1 MSLAIIVVAAGR
13 GERLGR
19 GIPKA
24 LVQIDGKTI
33 LEHCLDN
40 LPERETDTE
49 LVVVAPDDYLDQ
61 FRELIPE
68 SAKLIAGGETR
79 QQSALNGIQ
88 ATNADKVLI
97 HDAAR
102 CFTPI
107 DVFERVTEALEA
119 FDAVLPAIAV
129 TDTIKQIDGQLITAT
144 INRDQLVAAQTPQGF
159 DREKLLASFSDVEV
173 TDEAM
178 LMENAGHAV
187 GFVAGDIRSKK
198 ITTEDDLSNDVFVGT
213 GVDSHKF
220 SDAGEL
226 MLGTMAID
234 GYPKLEGHSD
244 GDALSHAIVDAMLAA
259 ARLGDIG
266 SVYGIDEPKFAG
278 ASGELFINE
287 TMQLLEKAGF
297 KVVNVSCQ
305 LVADKPKISPIR
317 KDLQAKLT
325 ELIGAPVSILATTT
339 DGLGFLKDAS
349 GVGAVATASLKKA
362 R

>member
-13 GERLGR
+13 GERLGL

-40 LPERETDTE
+40 LPDHE
-49 LVVVAPDDYLDQ
+49 LIVVGPKDHLEE
-61 FRELIPE
+61 FRSLIPE
-68 SAKLIAGGETR
+68 SAKLVAGGDTR

-88 ATNADKVLI
+88 ATAAEKVLI

-107 DVFERVTEALEA
+107 EVFEKVTKALET
-119 FDAVLPAIAV
+119 FDAVIPALKI
-129 TDTIKQIDGQLITAT
+129 TDTIKQVDGQSILQTL
-144 INRDQLVAAQTPQGF
+144 NRDQLVAAQTPQGF
-159 DREKLLASFSDVEV
+159 DRKKLLASFSDLEV

-178 LMENAGHAV
+178 LMEKAGHKV
-187 GFVAGDIRSKK
+187 GFVEGDIRSKK
-198 ITTEDDLSNDVFVGT
+198 ITTEDDLLSDVYVGT

-220 SDAGEL
+220 SDAGVL
-226 MLGTMAID
+226 MLGTMAIE

-244 GDALSHAIVDAMLAA
+244 GDALSHAVVDAMLAA

-305 LVADKPKISPIR
+305 LVADEPKISPIR
-317 KDLQAKLT
+317 KDLQAKLS

>member
-13 GERLGR
+13 GERLGM

-24 LVQIDGKTI
+24 LVTIDGKTI

-40 LPERETDTE
+40 LPSEHE
-49 LVVVAPDDYLDQ
+49 LVVVGPETHLEQ
-61 FRELIPE
+61 FKELIPE
-68 SAKLIAGGETR
+68 GAKLVAGGDSR
-79 QQSALNGIQ
+79 QQSALNGIS
-88 ATNADKVLI
+88 ATTAKKVLI

-107 DVFERVTEALEA
+107 EVFERVIEALA
-119 FDAVLPAIAV
+119 SFDAVIPAVAV
-129 TDTIKQIDGQLITAT
+129 TDTIKQIDGQLVTGT
-144 INRDQLVAAQTPQGF
+144 VNRDQLVAAQTPQGF
-159 DREKLLASFSDVEV
+159 DREKLLTSFADSEV

-178 LMENAGHAV
+178 LMERAGHVV
-187 GFVAGDIRSKK
+187 GFVAGDPKSKK
-198 ITTEDDLSNDVFVGT
+198 ITNEEDLNTDVFVGT

-220 SDAGEL
+220 SDAGVL
-226 MLGTMAID
+226 MLGTMALED
-234 GYPKLEGHSD
+234 YPKLEGHSD
-244 GDALSHAIVDAMLAA
+244 GDALSHAVVDAMLAA

-266 SVYGIDEPKFAG
+266 SVFGIDEPKFAG

-287 TMQLLEKAGF
+287 TMKLISKAGF
-297 KVVNVSCQ
+297 RVVNVSCQ
-305 LVADKPKISPIR
+305 LVADKPKIAPIR
-317 KDLQAKLT
+317 QDLQAKLS

-339 DGLGFLKDAS
+339 DGLGFLKDAR

>member
-24 LVQIDGKTI
+24 LVSVDGKTI

-40 LPERETDTE
+40 LPTGYE
-49 LVVVAPDDYLDQ
+49 LIVVGAESHFDE
-61 FRELIPE
+61 FRELIPDN
-68 SAKLIAGGETR
+68 AKLVKGGESR
-79 QQSALNGIQ
+79 QQSALNGLQ
-88 ATNADKVLI
+88 ATTAKKVLI

-102 CFTPI
+102 CFAPI
-107 DVFERVTEALEA
+107 EVFERVKDALAE
-119 FDAVLPAIAV
+119 FDAVVPGLKV
-129 TDTIKQIDGQLITAT
+129 TDTIKKVDGKNVIET
-144 INRDQLVAAQTPQGF
+144 INREQLISVQTPQGF
-159 DREKLLASFSDVEV
+159 DREKLLSSFVDIEV

-178 LMENAGHAV
+178 LMEHAGFTV
-187 GFVAGDIRSKK
+187 GYVDGDILSKK
-198 ITTEDDLSNDVFVGT
+198 ITTEDDLVTDVYVGT
-213 GVDSHKF
+213 GVDSHMF
-220 SDAGEL
+220 SDSGTL
-226 MLGTMAID
+226 MLGTVAIED
-234 GYPKLEGHSD
+234 YPKLEGHSD

-266 SVYGIDEPKFAG
+266 SVFGIDEPKFAG
-278 ASGELFINE
+278 ASGELFISE
-287 TMQLLEKAGF
+287 TMQLLDKAGF

-317 KDLQAKLT
+317 KDLQLKLG

-339 DGLGFLKDAS
+339 DGLGFLKDAR

>member
-40 LPERETDTE
+40 LPDHE
-49 LVVVAPDDYLDQ
+49 LIVVGPKDHLDE
-61 FRELIPE
+61 FRSLIPE
-68 SAKLIAGGETR
+68 SAKLVTGGETR
-79 QQSALNGIQ
+79 QQSALNGLQ
-88 ATNADKVLI
+88 ATTAEKVLI

-102 CFTPI
+102 CFTPLE
-107 DVFERVTEALEA
+107 VFDRVAEALET
-119 FDAVLPAIAV
+119 FDAVIPAVKI
-129 TDTIKQIDGQLITAT
+129 TDTIKQIDGQMVVNTLDR
-144 INRDQLVAAQTPQGF
+144 NQLVAAQTPQGF
-159 DREKLLASFSDVEV
+159 DREKLLSSFSDLEV

-178 LMENAGHAV
+178 LMEKAGHAV
-187 GFVAGDIRSKK
+187 GFVEGDIRSKK
-198 ITTEDDLSNDVFVGT
+198 ITTEDDLDSDVYVGT

-220 SDAGEL
+220 SDAGVL
-226 MLGTMAID
+226 MLGTMAIE

-244 GDALSHAIVDAMLAA
+244 GDALSHAVVDAMLAA

-297 KVVNVSCQ
+297 QVVNVSCQ
-305 LVADKPKISPIR
+305 LVADEPKISPIR
-317 KDLQAKLT
+317 KDLQAKLSD
-325 ELIGAPVSILATTT
+325 LIGAPVSILATTT

>member
-1 MSLAIIVVAAGR
+1 MSIAIIVVAAGR

-40 LPERETDTE
+40 LPNHE
-49 LVVVAPDDYLDQ
+49 LIVVGPGDHLEQ
-61 FRELIPE
+61 FRSIIPE
-68 SAKLIAGGETR
+68 SVKLVEGGNTR

-88 ATNADKVLI
+88 ASTAEKVLI

-102 CFTPI
+102 CFTPSA
-107 DVFERVTEALEA
+107 VFERVIHALDK
-119 FDAVLPAIAV
+119 FDAVIPAVKI
-129 TDTIKQIDGQLITAT
+129 TDTIKQIDGDLV
-144 INRDQLVAAQTPQGF
+144 INTLDRDQLVAAQTPQGF
-159 DREKLLASFSDVEV
+159 NREKLLSSFSDLEV

-178 LMENAGHAV
+178 LMEKAGHSV
-187 GFVAGDIRSKK
+187 GFVEGDIRSRK
-198 ITTEDDLSNDVFVGT
+198 ITTEEDLSNDVYVGT

-220 SDAGEL
+220 SDSGVL
-226 MLGTMAID
+226 MLGTMAIE

-244 GDALSHAIVDAMLAA
+244 GDALSHAVVDAMLAA

-266 SVYGIDEPKFAG
+266 SVFGVDEPQFAG
-278 ASGELFINE
+278 ASGELFIKE
-287 TMQLLEKAGF
+287 TKQLLEKAGF
-297 KVVNVSCQ
+297 RVVNISCQ
-305 LVADKPKISPIR
+305 LVADKPRILPIR
-317 KDLQAKLT
+317 KDLQAKLS

-339 DGLGFLKDAS
+339 DGLGFLKDAR

>member
-1 MSLAIIVVAAGR
+1 MSQAIIVVAAGR

-40 LPERETDTE
+40 LPDNQE
-49 LVVVAPDDYLDQ
+49 LIVVAPEDHLEE
-61 FRELIPE
+61 FRSLIPE
-68 SAKLIAGGETR
+68 SVKLVAGGETR
-79 QQSALNGIQ
+79 QQSALNGINQ
-88 ATNADKVLI
+88 TTAEKVLI

-102 CFTPI
+102 CFTPVE
-107 DVFERVTEALEA
+107 VFERVTQALKD
-119 FDAVLPAIAV
+119 FDAVVPVGKI
-129 TDTIKQIDGQLITAT
+129 TDTIKQIDGQLVKKTLD
-144 INRDQLVAAQTPQGF
+144 RDQLVAAQTPQGF
-159 DREKLLASFSDVEV
+159 DREKLLLSFSDSEV

-178 LMENAGHAV
+178 LMEQAGYQV
-187 GFVAGDIRSKK
+187 GLVTGDVRSRK
-198 ITTEDDLSNDVFVGT
+198 ITTADDLISDVYVGT

-220 SDAGEL
+220 SDAGIL
-226 MLGTMAID
+226 MLGTMAIE

-244 GDALSHAIVDAMLAA
+244 GDALSHAVVDAMLAA

-266 SVYGIDEPKFAG
+266 SVFGIDEPKFAG

-305 LVADKPKISPIR
+305 LVADEPKISPIR
-317 KDLQAKLT
+317 KDLQAKLS

-339 DGLGFLKDAS
+339 DGLGFLKDAR